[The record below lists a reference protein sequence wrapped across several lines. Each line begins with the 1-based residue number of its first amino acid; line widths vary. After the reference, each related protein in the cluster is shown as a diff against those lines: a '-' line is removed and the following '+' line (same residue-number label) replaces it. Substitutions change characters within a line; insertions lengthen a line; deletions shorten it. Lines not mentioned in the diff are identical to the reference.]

1 MSSSRNLVVH
11 IAIIVFVFHGIT
23 SGDHVKKWLRLPN
36 VIASP
41 HIKNQSLTVCTG
53 KNYVSLSTEA
63 SPRHVK
69 CGLPFSLY
77 IHMIPTTDIVYLQCK
92 GFMKWNGIV
101 RLSKFW
107 GGFCESKCLDCPL
120 IKGNSYTLKWENI
133 RPFYCYLERGHY
145 SFAASCSDQNDQE
158 VACGTWRFTWN

>member
-77 IHMIPTTDIVYLQCK
+77 IHMIPISK
-92 GFMKWNGIV
+92 G
-101 RLSKFW
+101 L
-107 GGFCESKCLDCPL
+107 
-120 IKGNSYTLKWENI
+120 LKPRMNQNVKRQVTYVKTISDLELFIQNNYGVENI
-133 RPFYCYLERGHY
+133 SHECPWLEIFNTR
-145 SFAASCSDQNDQE
+145 
-158 VACGTWRFTWN
+158 R